1 MYGCDPAPQIP
12 PCTAVAFEIPSN
24 RKSRIG
30 DHPGEVALTWEAPNR
45 LHEVLVRRAVARKDR
60 A

>member
-1 MYGCDPAPQIP
+1 MYACDPTPQIP
-12 PCTAVAFEIPSN
+12 PRTAVAFEIPSN
-24 RKSRIG
+24 RKSRVG
-30 DHPGEVALTWEAPNR
+30 DQPGEVPLTGEAPDR